1 LLGVLVEILDGEMA
15 RDAGNPSD
23 AIAAFERAVALD
35 DQLEVDEPEPLPFPA
50 RHWLGAGLL
59 DAQRHADAERVY
71 RDDLREHPHNGW
83 ALHGLQLALK
93 AQGKAAAEV
102 DKDFLASWSR
112 SDTWIRAS
120 RF

>member
-1 LLGVLVEILDGEMA
+1 VDILDGEIA
-15 RDAGNPSD
+15 RAAGNSPD

-35 DQLEVDEPEPLPFPA
+35 DQLEIDEPEPLPFPA
-50 RHWLGAGLL
+50 RHWLGAALL

-71 RDDLREHPHNGW
+71 REDLQEHPHNGW
-83 ALHGLQLALK
+83 ALQGLLLALK
-93 AQGKAAAEV
+93 AQGKPAAEV
-102 DKDFLASWSR
+102 EKDFLASWSR